1 MDEERKQEIF
11 TVTDKRRFVADESGG
26 VMPEAEPKPREEE
39 KPLESTTGKEVPPG
53 EAKDA
58 QVHEEPHIPM
68 PEIDFSTFILSLSSS
83 ALLHLG
89 LIENPHT
96 KRIDRNLE
104 LAKQTIDI
112 LGMMKDKTKG
122 NLSHDEDNL
131 IENLLTD
138 LRLKYVDEI
147 AKK

>member
-1 MDEERKQEIF
+1 MDEDKKQEAF
-11 TVTDKRRFVADESGG
+11 TVKDKRRFVADETGS
-26 VMPEAEPKPREEE
+26 VIPE
-39 KPLESTTGKEVPPG
+39 KPGGQEKPSQAAFEKEFPGG
-53 EAKDA
+53 EAKEGGP
-58 QVHEEPHIPM
+58 HEEHHIPM
-68 PEIDFSTFILSLSSS
+68 PEIDFSTFVLSLSSS

-112 LGMMKDKTKG
+112 LGMIKDKTRG

-138 LRLKYVDEI
+138 LRLKYVNEF
-147 AKK
+147 ARK